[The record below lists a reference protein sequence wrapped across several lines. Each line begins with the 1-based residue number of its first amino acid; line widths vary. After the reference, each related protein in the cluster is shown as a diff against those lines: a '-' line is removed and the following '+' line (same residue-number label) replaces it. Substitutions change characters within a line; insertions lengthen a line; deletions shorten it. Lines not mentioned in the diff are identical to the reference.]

1 MTHVDDTVSPAQ
13 AVPSKAPEAPPDR
26 RAFVSGV
33 ARRVARQRE
42 IGVITALLALCLYGA
57 VGTQG
62 FLSTKNLLNVGQ
74 QGSLVGIMAVGM
86 TFVIITGEIDLSV
99 GSIYALASLVG
110 GQMLTS
116 GVAWPVALL
125 VAIVIGAAAGLAN
138 GLIVIRLG
146 LPSFIVTLGTL
157 SVFRGLALLLTG
169 GNPVTLDQS
178 RHNIVSFSYLGQG
191 QPLGVPM
198 QLLIFLA
205 AVVLGGFV
213 LRYTRFGYHVYAVG
227 GNREAARLCGIAVG
241 RVRVAAFVASGA
253 LSALAGMLGL
263 SFLLYGDGT
272 TGTGLELS
280 VISAVI
286 IGGAALFGGSGTMV
300 GTLVGVFLIAALQN
314 VLVLAGLSSYW
325 QTIVIGVVIVTSV
338 ALDAWVR
345 RRHAGRR

>member
-1 MTHVDDTVSPAQ
+1 
-13 AVPSKAPEAPPDR
+13 
-26 RAFVSGV
+26 
-33 ARRVARQRE
+33 
-42 IGVITALLALCLYGA
+42 
-57 VGTQG
+57 
-62 FLSTKNLLNVGQ
+62 
-74 QGSLVGIMAVGM
+74 M